1 MSRKKRRSRNY
12 DITGIVEVIY
22 LTPGNRKTTL
32 LNFDKEPTVENTEV
46 SGSIVTKTPIYEGKD
61 KISE

>member
-32 LNFDKEPTVENTEV
+32 LNFDKDPTVENTEI
-46 SGSIVTKTPIYEGKD
+46 SGSIVT
-61 KISE
+61 

>member
-32 LNFDKEPTVENTEV
+32 LNFDKEPTVENTEI
-46 SGSIVTKTPIYEGKD
+46 SGSIVTKMPIYEGTD